1 MHPPAPIIGS
11 IITAASFE
19 PNARILFAACSP
31 TPTQHKIYELIHL
44 EMMHLGQFYARR
56 GMINL
61 SLPVTAEMCEVFCTA
76 LINTLERFGSEITDA
91 LAP

>member
-1 MHPPAPIIGS
+1 MGS
-11 IITAASFE
+11 MMALHFSSAIPTS
-19 PNARILFAACSP
+19 PYSP